1 MLWGMTKPYSEDL
14 RSRIVQAVEE
24 RGISQP
30 IAAERFAVSLSS
42 VKRYVRQYRA
52 TGALAAATSP
62 GRPRAI
68 PADTHAAVVAQLA
81 ASPDATLADH
91 CAAWREATGVAVSPG
106 TWCRLERRVG
116 WSRKKRA

>member
-1 MLWGMTKPYSEDL
+1 MTKPYSEDL
-14 RSRIVQAVEE
+14 RFRIVQAVED

-30 IAAERFAVSLSS
+30 IVAEQFAVSLSS

-52 TGALAAATSP
+52 TGTLTAAASR

-68 PADTHAAVVAQLA
+68 PADAHAAVVAQLTA
-81 ASPDATLADH
+81 APDATLAEH
-91 CAAWREATGVAVSPG
+91 CTRWEETTGIVVSAS
-106 TWCRLERRVG
+106 TWCRLEQRVA